1 MDINNEM
8 ISEDFSL
15 GDRSN
20 FIYFD
25 TEFTGLRKD
34 TTLISIGLVTADNKK
49 FYAEF
54 TDYDESQVDDWIRDN
69 VISNLIHP
77 DYHPKCTEGDLWTIT
92 GTKSDVSHF
101 LKLWLESIV
110 KPNQILQFVSD
121 VSHYDFVLLIDLIT
135 NGGTAFDMPEYISPV
150 CHDINQ
156 DMTLHIFVPK
166 NNEELSSKPL
176 DYIAFDLNREECV
189 KSMRKDIPDS
199 ENRKH
204 NSLFDAEIMR
214 IMHQTMWEL

>member
-69 VISNLIHP
+69 VISNLTHP
-77 DYHPKCTEGDLWTIT
+77 DYHPECTESDLWTIT
-92 GTKSDVSHF
+92 GTKSDVSHL

-176 DYIAFDLNREECV
+176 DYIAFDLDRVECV
-189 KSMRKDIPDS
+189 KSMGRDIVDS

-204 NSLFDAEIMR
+204 NSLFDAELMR